1 MSKYLSIEDWQGGKT
16 VNGAISYE
24 EHQFLKEKVAA
35 LEHANRLLTEQFNH
49 APDGM
54 IIFNREGNITAGNS
68 AFCKHINIDSN
79 LLIGMPLKSLIPKKY
94 QFKLVKIWAL
104 LEEKGSARGIL
115 PIAYDEKLTYFEINT
130 SQLPV
135 GQDQYISIMRDV
147 TEKQIIEKKI
157 RKNED
162 LYQDLF
168 EEALDGIIFWN
179 GCGIVT
185 RANQAA
191 CKIFECPLE
200 NLLGRKL
207 TDFVYSKDDHFH
219 KTMDLLKKTG
229 AIRDELCFLMPNGQK
244 KLLEFTSKLH
254 IDGSNITIVR
264 NASERHR
271 MEKELRESEL
281 KFRKIFEGALE
292 GIILWNNHFEIIDIN
307 QTGQNMLGISR
318 QEIVGKSLTELL
330 TECRLSRQEQVEHM
344 DTLLQQGQ
352 LNGVVQIR
360 IKKETK
366 KHIEFSTKSNLMSGL
381 NLIVFKDITE
391 KLEMEEQLRKSDTL
405 TVIGELAAG
414 IAHEI
419 RNPMTALKGFIQLLQ
434 GNMKDEHEMYF
445 QVITSELQRIDSI
458 INEFLILAKPQA
470 VKFIESDVTR
480 IVKETV
486 ELLTAQAVLHNVQF
500 KTYYQDKLPLLF
512 CEPNQLKKVFI
523 NIIKNAIEVMPKGGY
538 ITVSVKR
545 AAGDKIH
552 IYVQD
557 EGPGIPEEKL
567 KKLGEP
573 FYTTKERGTG
583 LGLMVSY
590 KIIEE
595 HQGSI
600 EVESQLGKGTIFH
613 IFLPLKKAG

>member
-1 MSKYLSIEDWQGGKT
+1 
-16 VNGAISYE
+16 
-24 EHQFLKEKVAA
+24 
-35 LEHANRLLTEQFNH
+35 
-49 APDGM
+49 M
-54 IIFNREGNITAGNS
+54 IIFNREGIIAAGNS
-68 AFCKHINIDSN
+68 AFCRHLNMDSSSV
-79 LLIGMPLKSLIPKKY
+79 IGMSLKALIPKKY

-104 LEEKGSARGIL
+104 LDEKGSARGIL
-115 PIAYDEKLTYFEINT
+115 PIAHNEKLTYFEINT
-130 SQLPV
+130 SPLP
-135 GQDQYISIMRDV
+135 GGKDQYISIMRDV

-179 GCGIVT
+179 GCGVVT
-185 RANQAA
+185 RANRAA

-200 NLLGRKL
+200 QLLGTNI
-207 TDFVYSKDDHFH
+207 TDFVYSKDDHYY
-219 KTMDLLKKTG
+219 KIMDLLKKTG
-229 AIRDELCFLMPNGQK
+229 AIRDELLFLMPNGQK

-254 IDGSNITIVR
+254 IDGSNLTIVR
-264 NASERHR
+264 NVSERHR
-271 MEKELRESEL
+271 MERELRESEL

-292 GIILWNNHFEIIDIN
+292 GIILWNNHFEIVDIN
-307 QTGQNMLGISR
+307 QTGQNMLGFSR
-318 QEIVGKSLTELL
+318 QEIIGKSLTELL
-330 TECRLSRQEQVEHM
+330 TECRLSREEQHKHM
-344 DTLLQQGQ
+344 DTLLEHGQ

-360 IKKETK
+360 LKKGTK
-366 KHIEFSTKSNLMSGL
+366 KHLEFSTKSNLMSGL
-381 NLIVFKDITE
+381 NLTVFKDITE

-434 GNMKDEHEMYF
+434 SNMKDEHAMYF
-445 QVITSELQRIDSI
+445 QVITTELQRIDSI

-538 ITVSVKR
+538 ITVSVER

-552 IYVQD
+552 VYVQD

-600 EVESQLGKGTIFH
+600 EVESHPGTGTIFH
-613 IFLPLKKAG
+613 IYLPLKKAG